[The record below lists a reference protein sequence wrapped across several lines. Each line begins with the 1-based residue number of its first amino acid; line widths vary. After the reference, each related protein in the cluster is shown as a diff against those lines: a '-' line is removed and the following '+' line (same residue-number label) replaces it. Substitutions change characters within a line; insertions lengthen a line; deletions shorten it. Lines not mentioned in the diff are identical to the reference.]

1 LTEDRPL
8 ASNARCRSRRS
19 RRRDAVPRLV
29 GAVPLPSLIARCPR
43 GVVRV
48 VASRR
53 FCRHRRVVTN
63 ESKCEFDCVV
73 VAPQYMCKQCGIR
86 PISAL

>member
-43 GVVRV
+43 SF
-48 VASRR
+48 ASSRR
-53 FCRHRRVVTN
+53 VA
-63 ESKCEFDCVV
+63 FDT
-73 VAPQYMCKQCGIR
+73 G
-86 PISAL
+86 AL